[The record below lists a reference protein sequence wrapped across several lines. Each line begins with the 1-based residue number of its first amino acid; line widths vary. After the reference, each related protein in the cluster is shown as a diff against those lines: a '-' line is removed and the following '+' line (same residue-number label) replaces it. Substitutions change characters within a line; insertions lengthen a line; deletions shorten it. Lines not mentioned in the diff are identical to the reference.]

1 MKVATFPDE
10 QAKLRLAINCLTGDA
25 MDQIQQYI
33 KDDSIDLKDLA
44 ALIEILE
51 EAFGNPNQV
60 AEAEAKLWNLQQGS
74 REFTA
79 YYAEFQRYA
88 SEVKWDETAKLS
100 TLRRGL
106 AYRLQND
113 LVTVDKDPDT
123 IVSFV
128 ALCNKLDTKR
138 RALQSNSRL
147 QAPRH
152 TPQVTPSSVAETVTA
167 TTSSGTAPGPMDLSA
182 NRRRLSPE
190 ERTRWLAEGRCYR
203 CGGMNHV
210 ARNCPL
216 NQQKPMRGSEAVLS
230 PQGAPPPLAQAQ
242 QPEAQ
247 PHF

>member
-33 KDDSIDLKDLA
+33 KDDSVGLKDLA

-51 EAFGNPNQV
+51 EAFRNPNQV
-60 AEAEAKLWNLQQGS
+60 AEAEAKLCNLQQGS

-100 TLRRGL
+100 ALRRGL
-106 AYRLQND
+106 AYRLQNN

-123 IVSFV
+123 IATFV
-128 ALCNKLDTKR
+128 ALSNKRDTKR
-138 RALQSNSRL
+138 RALLINSRL

-152 TPQVTPSSVAETVTA
+152 TLQVTPSSVAETVTTTA

-182 NRRRLSPE
+182 NRCRLSPE
-190 ERTRWLAEGRCYR
+190 ERTRRLAEGRCYR

-216 NQQKPMRGSEAVLS
+216 NQQNLS
-230 PQGAPPPLAQAQ
+230 N
-242 QPEAQ
+242 
-247 PHF
+247 H